1 MFTTVENLIVIF
13 LLVCFETSIALQ
25 LPTLQRKL
33 LKDGFHRELQTK
45 VEIPLSLFT
54 KREGMQCRCLY
65 KEFLPSSTYVDT
77 FQLKS
82 VSKHLGFDYVSPT
95 LDIEKPEF
103 QENTFSIYSILI
115 YTELHINSDSVISNV
130 TFPIHLRY
138 HLPATDYRN
147 FSIMNP
153 GVLIQCKNANYI
165 GEILRTEQI
174 PCSPKED
181 ILCEWN
187 LIKYSSNV
195 NELRVE
201 VPVGNTN
208 HTVLVVIGTLT
219 VTFGSCLWIVYKVFN
234 TKIKQ
239 S

>member
-1 MFTTVENLIVIF
+1 MLTTVENLLIV
-13 LLVCFETSIALQ
+13 LLVFFETSLSLQ

-33 LKDGFHRELQTK
+33 LKDGLHRDLHTI

-54 KREGMQCRCLY
+54 RREGMQCRCLF

-77 FQLKS
+77 FQMKS
-82 VSKHLGFDYVSPT
+82 VSKHLGFEYVSPT

-103 QENTFSIYSILI
+103 QENTFSIFSVLI
-115 YTELHINSDSVISNV
+115 YTDLHVKPDSVISNV

-153 GVLIQCKNANYI
+153 GVLIQCKNADYI
-165 GEILRTEQI
+165 GKILRKEQI

-181 ILCEWN
+181 TLCEWN
-187 LIKYSSNV
+187 LIKYKSDV
-195 NELRVE
+195 NDIRVE
-201 VPVGNTN
+201 VPVGNTK

-219 VTFGSCLWIVYKVFN
+219 VTFGSCLLIVFKVFN

>member
-1 MFTTVENLIVIF
+1 MSTTVESLFVIF
-13 LLVCFETSIALQ
+13 LLVFFEISLSLQ

-33 LKDGFHRELQTK
+33 LKDGFHRDLQTII
-45 VEIPLSLFT
+45 EIPLSLFT
-54 KREGMQCRCLY
+54 QREGMKCHCLY

-95 LDIEKPEF
+95 LDIEKPEY
-103 QENTFSIYSILI
+103 QENTFSIFSILI
-115 YTELHINSDSVISNV
+115 YTDFLVNSDRVISNV

-153 GVLIQCKNANYI
+153 GVLIRCNNADYI
-165 GEILRTEQI
+165 GEIMRTEQI
-174 PCSPKED
+174 PCTPKED

-187 LIKYSSNV
+187 IIKYNSDV
-195 NELRVE
+195 NDIRVE

-208 HTVLVVIGTLT
+208 HTVLVVLGTLT
-219 VTFGSCLWIVYKVFN
+219 VTFGSCLWIVYKVLN